1 MIQSIRTTGPS
12 SAVNS
17 SNGPSDRAQRKRKHP
32 RLDDFD
38 DAMIP
43 SPTDLDDGGD
53 PGLFLVTL
61 SLVPFI

>member
-17 SNGPSDRAQRKRKHP
+17 SNGQSDRAQRKRKHP

-43 SPTDLDDGGD
+43 SPTDLDDSAD
-53 PGLFLVTL
+53 PGLLII
-61 SLVPFI
+61 P